1 MNHNITS
8 SGSLYESI
16 SSSEEDDDLDEIFIA
31 HIMNEYEEIF
41 LCKTPQRTSIL
52 SSAQFIIDMI
62 DGYAQTC
69 YELFQMDKKTF
80 LNLCDHL
87 KRHENL
93 QDTQLVIVEETIV
106 MFLLII
112 GHNVRMRVVIDRF
125 QHSTKIIAR
134 YFKEVRRALC
144 RPDKILILLSNM
156 ANEVSLYVTS
166 NPKYFPWFKLRFYK
180 KYL

>member
-93 QDTQLVIVEETIV
+93 QDTRLVIVEETVV
-106 MFLLII
+106 MFLLIV
-112 GHNVRMRVVIDRF
+112 GHNVRMRVVADCF
-125 QHSTKIIAR
+125 QYSIEIVAR
-134 YFKEVRRALC
+134 HFKEVRRALC
-144 RPDKILILLSNM
+144 WPGKILTHSTNM
-156 ANEVSLYVTS
+156 INEVSSYVAS
-166 NPKYFPWFKLRFYK
+166 NPKYFLWFKVRVYK